1 MGEVGDDATALQW
14 CENMDGPA
22 EAPAV
27 TEHEMSEIPN
37 PTSGEQA
44 DASIEEQANPESDVA
59 EQIKE
64 EAENTSDEEPKGTN
78 NEESGN
84 PSDEAQ
90 VTVKDDDMGDQNSED
105 QAIRSLEEP
114 AEAEQ
119 LANVETEDTKWPGWP
134 GESVFRV
141 LVSAQ
146 KVGALIGRKGEFI
159 KRMCDE
165 SKARIKI
172 LDGPPGVPER
182 ADRSTS
188 KPYNYIVAIGLYS
201 TLQLYSVLMCLLT
214 FLFTGLSEVQKVSV
228 YVVLMCYSLL
238 VDAYSNWQRK
248 ALSKASSHIPFCIQ
262 NRRTVMVT
270 RFSFVLI
277 CCKYDFKSFEYW
289 MKIPVKKL
297 HILAENDYLQSQNIQ
312 VHTRQQQVMISAK
325 DEPDA
330 LIPPAIDGLLR
341 VHNRITDGLDSETDQ
356 AQRGAGPAGPTRL
369 LVPASQAGSLI
380 GKQGATIKS
389 IQDASKCALRILE
402 NVPPVALND
411 DRVVEIQGEP
421 HDVHKAVELIANH
434 LRKFLVD
441 RSVLPLFEMQ
451 MKVHSA
457 PREQPMPA
465 PQQWGPPPPW
475 SHPPNIPPSGPGYG
489 GNPHFMPPRPQD
501 NYYPPPDVHHVEK
514 QPHYGI
520 SSYGRDANPTAAPT
534 SGNQH
539 LSHGSSQISQ
549 KMQVPLSYAD
559 AVIGSAGANISYIR
573 KHSGATISIQEGVP
587 GEMTVE
593 IAGSASQVQT
603 AQQLIKFFRLLLN
616 LITIL
621 LLQNFMAEA
630 SPQVPPP
637 GPAPPSQPVDSGYNS
652 YPPYGGPSY
661 ATPPGGAGPTPHN
674 GGGYGAHYPPN
685 YGNLWALSYSILYLM
700 VHHPYGKEKKRL
712 LDCRHMCCEHPQIV
726 FEFFEAFKFHFLKLI
741 SWEHKR
747 CHHPKCPLALHYD
760 IVHPGP
766 IRNQSKKDDGVLN
779 HGGLVVVRCMV
790 GHICGLCTQEQKGAL
805 LERVHDSFHVRKH
818 FAPYDM
824 HIINECNVKFDV
836 TRSRTVQQ
844 SIVARFIAWRQCG
857 HCMRQP

>member
-1 MGEVGDDATALQW
+1 MSKTASARAHNPLSTQIPSPVLLRSRQNPRPHLSRGGGGGGGRASSPARPDSTSVQ
-14 CENMDGPA
+14 ENMDGPA
-22 EAPAV
+22 ETPAV
-27 TEHEMSEIPN
+27 VEHEMNDIPD

-44 DASIEEQANPESDVA
+44 DASIEGQANPE
-59 EQIKE
+59 E
-64 EAENTSDEEPKGTN
+64 EAEKPSADEEPKGTN
-78 NEESGN
+78 NEESEN

-90 VTVKDDDMGDQNSED
+90 VTVKDEDMGDQNRED
-105 QAIRSLEEP
+105 QAIGSLEEP
-114 AEAEQ
+114 ANVDGGEAEADQ
-119 LANVETEDTKWPGWP
+119 LANVVAEDTKWPGWP

-141 LVSAQ
+141 LVSTQ

-182 ADRSTS
+182 A
-188 KPYNYIVAIGLYS
+188 
-201 TLQLYSVLMCLLT
+201 
-214 FLFTGLSEVQKVSV
+214 
-228 YVVLMCYSLL
+228 
-238 VDAYSNWQRK
+238 
-248 ALSKASSHIPFCIQ
+248 
-262 NRRTVMVT
+262 
-270 RFSFVLI
+270 
-277 CCKYDFKSFEYW
+277 
-289 MKIPVKKL
+289 
-297 HILAENDYLQSQNIQ
+297 
-312 VHTRQQQVMISAK
+312 VMISAK

-330 LIPPAIDGLLR
+330 LVPPAIDGLLR

-356 AQRGAGPAGPTRL
+356 AQKGASPAGPTRL

-380 GKQGATIKS
+380 GKQGTTIKS

-501 NYYPPPDVHHVEK
+501 SYYPPPNVHHVEK

-539 LSHGSSQISQ
+539 LSHGSSQLSQ

-603 AQQLIKFFRLLLN
+603 AQQLIK
-616 LITIL
+616 
-621 LLQNFMAEA
+621 NFMAEA

-652 YPPYGGPSY
+652 YAPYGGPSY

-685 YGNLWALSYSILYLM
+685 YGY
-700 VHHPYGKEKKRL
+700 
-712 LDCRHMCCEHPQIV
+712 
-726 FEFFEAFKFHFLKLI
+726 
-741 SWEHKR
+741 
-747 CHHPKCPLALHYD
+747 
-760 IVHPGP
+760 
-766 IRNQSKKDDGVLN
+766 
-779 HGGLVVVRCMV
+779 
-790 GHICGLCTQEQKGAL
+790 
-805 LERVHDSFHVRKH
+805 
-818 FAPYDM
+818 
-824 HIINECNVKFDV
+824 
-836 TRSRTVQQ
+836 
-844 SIVARFIAWRQCG
+844 
-857 HCMRQP
+857 